1 MPNLRARLE
10 HGPIA
15 RFAGAYD
22 AISTLLA
29 EDAGFDAIWASGLCI
44 ATALGLP
51 DTDVVSHDAYANSV
65 RSICASTSLP
75 VLADCNTG
83 FGGIDSIPYVARSLA
98 RTGVAGMCIE
108 DKKSPRVN
116 SLVCT
121 TGHALESPTVFAEK
135 LRAATLGRQNSDM
148 AIVARLESLVAG
160 ESLQSALERAR
171 CYAEAGADALI
182 IHSASDDCGEV
193 FDFVDEL
200 SLALPVIVIP
210 TTYPQ
215 LSIREASQRGI
226 AGVIYANQILR
237 AAVLAM
243 RSFLRESRDADRLA
257 DCRTALCSID
267 EILALQ
273 PTDPFTSTQLPDR
286 GESGRGRVNVV
297 DDRIA

>member
-1 MPNLRARLE
+1 
-10 HGPIA
+10 
-15 RFAGAYD
+15 
-22 AISTLLA
+22 
-29 EDAGFDAIWASGLCI
+29 
-44 ATALGLP
+44 
-51 DTDVVSHDAYANSV
+51 
-65 RSICASTSLP
+65 
-75 VLADCNTG
+75 
-83 FGGIDSIPYVARSLA
+83 
-98 RTGVAGMCIE
+98 MCIE